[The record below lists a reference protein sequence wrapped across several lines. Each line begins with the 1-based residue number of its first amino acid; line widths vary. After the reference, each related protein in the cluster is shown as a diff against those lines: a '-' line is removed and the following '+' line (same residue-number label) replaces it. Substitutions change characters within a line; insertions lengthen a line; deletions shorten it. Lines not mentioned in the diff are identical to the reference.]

1 MYGFYEFFAGGG
13 MVRAGLG
20 DRWKCLFAND
30 NSFKKGDA
38 YTANWGRQE
47 LSIKNV
53 GDLRV
58 SELAQFADLAWASFP
73 CQDLSLAGGGAGLA
87 GTKSSAFWQFW
98 SLIGKL
104 RKELRAPKIIAIE
117 NVMGTLSS
125 HNGSDFMA
133 ICAALVAEG
142 YRFGAMCIDAALF
155 LPQSR
160 KRLFIIAVK
169 EQYSVPMAIVSSVPT
184 RWHPTSIITAVRKMP
199 AEMSKSWIWW
209 NPPEPIGE
217 RVTLRSVVGSIFD
230 PADWHDAAYTDKLLR
245 LMAPANLEKV
255 KAQQLRGEEIV
266 GTLYK
271 RMRPSKAN
279 RNVQRAEVRF
289 DGVAGC
295 LRVPVGGS
303 SRQTLIFVNG
313 PLIKT
318 RLISPR
324 EAARLMGLNE
334 SYILPENQ
342 NDALH
347 LSGDGVVVPAVDFLA
362 RHILEPILDYAVEAN
377 SLAFTTAA
385 VDPLSQGIAAE

>member
-1 MYGFYEFFAGGG
+1 

-30 NSFKKGDA
+30 NSYKKAEA
-38 YTANWGRQE
+38 YTANWGPQE

-53 GDLRV
+53 GDV
-58 SELAQFADLAWASFP
+58 SVAELAKFADLAWASFP

-98 SLIGKL
+98 SLVGEL
-104 RKELRAPKIIAIE
+104 RRELRAPKIIAIE
-117 NVMGTLSS
+117 NVMGALSS
-125 HNGSDFMA
+125 HNGNDFIA

-142 YRFGAMCIDAALF
+142 YRLGAMCIDAALF

-169 EQYSVPMAIVSSVPT
+169 EHCPIPAAIVSGVPT
-184 RWHPTSIITAVRKMP
+184 RWHPTSIVAAVGKMP
-199 AEMSKSWIWW
+199 AEISRSWIWW
-209 NPPEPIGE
+209 NPPEPAIN
-217 RVTLRSVVGSIFD
+217 RVTLSSVVGSIFD
-230 PADWHDAAYTDKLLR
+230 AADWHDAAHTDKLLR
-245 LMAPANLEKV
+245 LMAPANLEKI
-255 KAQQLRGEEIV
+255 KAQQLRNEETV

-271 RMRPSKAN
+271 RMRPSEAN

-289 DGVAGC
+289 DGLAGC

-318 RLISPR
+318 RLITPR
-324 EAARLMGLNE
+324 EAARLMGLHD
-334 SYILPENQ
+334 SYILPDNQ

-347 LSGDGVVVPAVDFLA
+347 LSGDGVVVPAVEFLA
-362 RHILEPILDYAVEAN
+362 RNIFEPILDYAVEAG
-377 SLAFTTAA
+377 SGAEDTIA
-385 VDPLSQGIAAE
+385 VYPPLQGIAAE

>member
-1 MYGFYEFFAGGG
+1 

-20 DRWKCLFAND
+20 DRWNCLFAND
-30 NSFKKGDA
+30 NSYKKGYA

-53 GDLRV
+53 GDLSV
-58 SELAQFADLAWASFP
+58 SELLKSADLAWASFP

-87 GTKSSAFWQFW
+87 GRKSSVFWQFW
-98 SLIGKL
+98 SLIREL
-104 RKELRAPKIIAIE
+104 RIERRAPKIIAIE
-117 NVMGTLSS
+117 NVMGALSS
-125 HNGSDFMA
+125 HNGSDFIA

-169 EQYSVPMAIVSSVPT
+169 EHCHIPTTIVGGGPT
-184 RWHPTSIITAVRKMP
+184 RWHPPSIVAALRSMP
-199 AEMSKSWIWW
+199 AELSNNWIWW
-209 NPPEPIGE
+209 NPPDPENE
-217 RVTLRSVVGSIFD
+217 RVTLSSIVGSIFD
-230 PADWHDAAYTDKLLR
+230 AADWHDAAYTDKLLR
-245 LMAPANLEKV
+245 LMNVANLEKV

-271 RMRPSKAN
+271 RMRPSQVS

-289 DGVAGC
+289 DGLAGC

-313 PLIKT
+313 PSIKT

-324 EAARLMGLNE
+324 EAARLMGLHE
-334 SYILPENQ
+334 SYILPENK

-362 RHILEPILDYAVEAN
+362 RKIFEPILDHSVEVDFLTDATV
-377 SLAFTTAA
+377 AI
-385 VDPLSQGIAAE
+385 DPLIQGIAAE